1 MEPLLYLFDVLCM
14 MVTDTSLSS
23 VSYSSEK
30 YTRRFLV
37 TGKAKLDKTYYISA
51 YQNRH
56 GEIAHRTKLYLI
68 VLWLRL

>member
-14 MVTDTSLSS
+14 MVTDTSLSN
-23 VSYSSEK
+23 YSS
-30 YTRRFLV
+30 TRRFLV